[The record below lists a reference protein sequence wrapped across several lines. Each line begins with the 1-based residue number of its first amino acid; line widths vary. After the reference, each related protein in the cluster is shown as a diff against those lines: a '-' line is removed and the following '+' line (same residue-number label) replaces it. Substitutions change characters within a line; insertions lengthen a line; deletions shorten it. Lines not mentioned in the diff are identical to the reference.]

1 MKTRIL
7 LSLLLAAT
15 AACSKDSATSEA
27 HDPKSSISMVLDY
40 ENRDY
45 ELGETIQATVTITEK
60 NAAADH
66 FMLNT
71 SCNGGKATATV
82 DGRELQWQVAQEI
95 SYEIVNAEFSSKVL
109 HLAITPA
116 PGTTAEQSFNI
127 GIFITSADGIE
138 IKGRIY
144 AISSNSAP
152 ITAQTQYPSAPIEL
166 EQQLDITL
174 MASKENFTGDFS
186 VKPVITGGDGFLTID
201 GKNYHTGNRFTLR
214 ADIPCPIQYQ
224 PLRSGSHSIQFILS
238 DGVCSAETV
247 VPVEVFN
254 QGGVVKPQNG
264 IYIYTADGLYFSRQ
278 RWEEL
283 ADKSKFSSEG
293 IAIITDEA
301 RFLLAPERGNGYW
314 GNSPIGPHDQYI
326 TLLPDVPWIK
336 DRDDA
341 VKDFN
346 GRKNTEALVRAYEEG
361 RLNQANAARFCYY
374 YDPDEPGKWYLPA
387 AGQMYLITKNI
398 VEIQKC
404 LKLIGGQQFIN
415 EYMSYY
421 YVSSTG
427 CDKYS
432 IWCMC
437 FFTATA
443 PAFNHYAEISHAVKY
458 YPVRDL

>member
-40 ENRDY
+40 ENREY

-60 NAAADH
+60 TAAADH
-66 FMLNT
+66 FVLNT
-71 SCNGGKATATV
+71 SCNGGKATATI

-116 PGTTAEQSFNI
+116 PGTTAEQPFDI

-138 IKGRIY
+138 IKDRIY
-144 AISSNSAP
+144 ASSSNSAP

-201 GKNYHTGNRFTLR
+201 GTNYHTGNRFTLR

-238 DGVCSAETV
+238 DGVCSTETV

-254 QGGVVKPQNG
+254 QGGVLKPQSG
-264 IYIYTADGLYFSRQ
+264 IYIYTADGLYFPRE
-278 RWEEL
+278 RWMQLDDKNAFIPIGVAIVADKTRFML
-283 ADKSKFSSEG
+283 ADKYHTSSWCEDRNKTVDYHAQ
-293 IAIITDEA
+293 IPELTWAADELTAI
-301 RFLLAPERGNGYW
+301 
-314 GNSPIGPHDQYI
+314 Q
-326 TLLPDVPWIK
+326 
-336 DRDDA
+336 
-341 VKDFN
+341 DFD
-346 GRKNTEALVRAYEEG
+346 GRANTNAMLRAYEEG
-361 RLNQANAARFCYY
+361 RVKDAQVARYCYNFE
-374 YDPDEPGKWYLPA
+374 PDEPGKWYFPA
-387 AGQMYLITKNI
+387 AGQMYLIYENLEE
-398 VEIQKC
+398 VQKC
-404 LKLIGGQQFIN
+404 IKICGGQQF
-415 EYMSYY
+415 EYDYY
-421 YVSSTG
+421 YHQYASSTG
-427 CDKYS
+427 RSKDSFWSLSYGKSVSVFYSATIYTSVRFFPVCD
-432 IWCMC
+432 
-437 FFTATA
+437 
-443 PAFNHYAEISHAVKY
+443 
-458 YPVRDL
+458 L

>member
-66 FMLNT
+66 FLLNT
-71 SCNGGKATATV
+71 SCNGGKATAMV
-82 DGRELQWQVAQEI
+82 DGQELQWQVAQEI

-166 EQQLDITL
+166 EQQLDITF
-174 MASKENFTGDFS
+174 MASKENFSGDFS

-214 ADIPCPIQYQ
+214 ADTPCSIQYQ
-224 PLRSGSHSIQFILS
+224 PLTSGSHSIQFILS
-238 DGVCSAETV
+238 DDVCSAETV

-264 IYIYTADGLYFSRQ
+264 IYIYTADGLYFSRE
-278 RWEEL
+278 RWLQLDDKDAFTPIGVAIVADKTRFML
-283 ADKSKFSSEG
+283 ADKYHTSSWCEDRNKTVDYHAQ
-293 IAIITDEA
+293 IPELMWAADELTAI
-301 RFLLAPERGNGYW
+301 
-314 GNSPIGPHDQYI
+314 Q
-326 TLLPDVPWIK
+326 
-336 DRDDA
+336 
-341 VKDFN
+341 DFD
-346 GRKNTEALVRAYEEG
+346 GRANTNAMLRAYEEG
-361 RLNQANAARFCYY
+361 RVKDAQVARYCYNFE
-374 YDPDEPGKWYLPA
+374 PDEPGKWYFPA
-387 AGQMYLITKNI
+387 AGQMYLIYVNLEE
-398 VEIQKC
+398 VQKC
-404 LKLIGGQQFIN
+404 IKICGGQQF
-415 EYMSYY
+415 EYDYY
-421 YVSSTG
+421 YHQYASSTG
-427 CDKYS
+427 RSKDSFWSLSYGKSVSVFY
-432 IWCMC
+432 
-437 FFTATA
+437 TATIYTSVR
-443 PAFNHYAEISHAVKY
+443 FF
-458 YPVRDL
+458 PVCDL